1 MAKKFYAVKVGK
13 KPGVYRTWDE
23 CKEQTAGYPGA
34 EFKGF
39 NDEEAALNYLEE
51 EKEEELFED
60 TDMPTA
66 YVDGSY
72 DEETGEYSYGVVF
85 LYDARETFLSGKDS
99 KKEMSNMRNVAGEI
113 LGAIAAMQFAM
124 DNAITEFVIK
134 HDYQGIASWCT
145 GEWQCKNPCTM
156 AYRDFYNKAFNRMDI
171 HFNKV
176 QGHSGVFYNELA
188 DALAKRELNK
198 PIKKSLEEYLQAA
211 EDLD

>member
-1 MAKKFYAVKVGK
+1 
-13 KPGVYRTWDE
+13 
-23 CKEQTAGYPGA
+23 
-34 EFKGF
+34 
-39 NDEEAALNYLEE
+39 
-51 EKEEELFED
+51 
-60 TDMPTA
+60 
-66 YVDGSY
+66 
-72 DEETGEYSYGVVF
+72 
-85 LYDARETFLSGKDS
+85 
-99 KKEMSNMRNVAGEI
+99 MRNVAGEI

-156 AYRDFYNKAFNRMDI
+156 AYRDFYNRAFNRMDI